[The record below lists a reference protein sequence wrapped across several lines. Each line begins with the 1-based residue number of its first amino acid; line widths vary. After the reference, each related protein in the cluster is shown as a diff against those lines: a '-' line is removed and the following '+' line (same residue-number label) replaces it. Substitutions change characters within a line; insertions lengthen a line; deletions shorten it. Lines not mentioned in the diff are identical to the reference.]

1 MGNNPEFG
9 LAVMNRVIKK
19 AGAERVSDEASDTL
33 RTILE
38 EIANNI
44 SSNAIDLANHAGR
57 KTIKSDDI
65 LLAYKNTYKKWI
77 HIKIDYFN
85 ELKQSNI
92 TVLNNKLILLMDKNS
107 NLYVSFQLLITR
119 WGGRAAMRS
128 PAVIVESEY
137 IGVRLPSPPSL
148 ILKHISWIVRLLGV
162 SFLQC
167 LSIS

>member
-44 SSNAIDLANHAGR
+44 SKAAIDLANHAGR

-65 LLAYKNTYKKWI
+65 LLAYKNSYKK
-77 HIKIDYFN
+77 
-85 ELKQSNI
+85 
-92 TVLNNKLILLMDKNS
+92 
-107 NLYVSFQLLITR
+107 
-119 WGGRAAMRS
+119 
-128 PAVIVESEY
+128 
-137 IGVRLPSPPSL
+137 
-148 ILKHISWIVRLLGV
+148 
-162 SFLQC
+162 
-167 LSIS
+167 

>member
-44 SSNAIDLANHAGR
+44 SKTALDLANHAGR

-77 HIKIDYFN
+77 EFNMCYFKGIK
-85 ELKQSNI
+85 
-92 TVLNNKLILLMDKNS
+92 
-107 NLYVSFQLLITR
+107 
-119 WGGRAAMRS
+119 
-128 PAVIVESEY
+128 
-137 IGVRLPSPPSL
+137 
-148 ILKHISWIVRLLGV
+148 
-162 SFLQC
+162 
-167 LSIS
+167 

>member
-44 SSNAIDLANHAGR
+44 SKTAIDLANHAGR

-65 LLAYKNTYKKWI
+65 LLAYKNSYKKWRNFI
-77 HIKIDYFN
+77 
-85 ELKQSNI
+85 
-92 TVLNNKLILLMDKNS
+92 
-107 NLYVSFQLLITR
+107 
-119 WGGRAAMRS
+119 
-128 PAVIVESEY
+128 
-137 IGVRLPSPPSL
+137 
-148 ILKHISWIVRLLGV
+148 
-162 SFLQC
+162 
-167 LSIS
+167 

>member
-9 LAVMNRVIKK
+9 LAVMNRVLKK

-44 SSNAIDLANHAGR
+44 SRTAIDLANHAGR

-77 HIKIDYFN
+77 EFN
-85 ELKQSNI
+85 RWYLMEL
-92 TVLNNKLILLMDKNS
+92 NS
-107 NLYVSFQLLITR
+107 
-119 WGGRAAMRS
+119 
-128 PAVIVESEY
+128 
-137 IGVRLPSPPSL
+137 
-148 ILKHISWIVRLLGV
+148 
-162 SFLQC
+162 
-167 LSIS
+167 

>member
-44 SSNAIDLANHAGR
+44 SRTAIDLANHAGR
-57 KTIKSDDI
+57 KTIKSEDI

-77 HIKIDYFN
+77 EFNMCYFN
-85 ELKQSNI
+85 GIK
-92 TVLNNKLILLMDKNS
+92 
-107 NLYVSFQLLITR
+107 
-119 WGGRAAMRS
+119 
-128 PAVIVESEY
+128 
-137 IGVRLPSPPSL
+137 
-148 ILKHISWIVRLLGV
+148 
-162 SFLQC
+162 
-167 LSIS
+167 

>member
-38 EIANNI
+38 EIAYNI
-44 SSNAIDLANHAGR
+44 SRTAIDLANHAGR

-77 HIKIDYFN
+77 EFNMCYFIGIK
-85 ELKQSNI
+85 
-92 TVLNNKLILLMDKNS
+92 
-107 NLYVSFQLLITR
+107 
-119 WGGRAAMRS
+119 
-128 PAVIVESEY
+128 
-137 IGVRLPSPPSL
+137 
-148 ILKHISWIVRLLGV
+148 
-162 SFLQC
+162 
-167 LSIS
+167 

>member
-44 SSNAIDLANHAGR
+44 SRTAIDLANHAGR

-65 LLAYKNTYKKWI
+65 LLAYKNTYKKW
-77 HIKIDYFN
+77 
-85 ELKQSNI
+85 
-92 TVLNNKLILLMDKNS
+92 
-107 NLYVSFQLLITR
+107 
-119 WGGRAAMRS
+119 
-128 PAVIVESEY
+128 
-137 IGVRLPSPPSL
+137 
-148 ILKHISWIVRLLGV
+148 
-162 SFLQC
+162 
-167 LSIS
+167 SIFHLDCFSGY

>member
-65 LLAYKNTYKKWI
+65 LLAFKNTYKKWI
-77 HIKIDYFN
+77 DFNIDYFN
-85 ELKQSNI
+85 EFKQSNI
-92 TVLNNKLILLMDKNS
+92 TIINNKLILLMGKNS

-119 WGGRAAMRS
+119 WGGRAVMRS
-128 PAVIVESEY
+128 PAEIVESEY
-137 IGVRLPSPPSL
+137 IGVRLPSPPSHL
-148 ILKHISWIVRLLGV
+148 
-162 SFLQC
+162 F
-167 LSIS
+167 

>member
-44 SSNAIDLANHAGR
+44 SINAIDLANHAGR

-65 LLAYKNTYKKWI
+65 LLAYKNTYKK
-77 HIKIDYFN
+77 
-85 ELKQSNI
+85 
-92 TVLNNKLILLMDKNS
+92 
-107 NLYVSFQLLITR
+107 
-119 WGGRAAMRS
+119 
-128 PAVIVESEY
+128 
-137 IGVRLPSPPSL
+137 
-148 ILKHISWIVRLLGV
+148 
-162 SFLQC
+162 
-167 LSIS
+167 

>member
-44 SSNAIDLANHAGR
+44 SRTAIDLANHAGR

-77 HIKIDYFN
+77 EFNRFYFN
-85 ELKQSNI
+85 GIK
-92 TVLNNKLILLMDKNS
+92 
-107 NLYVSFQLLITR
+107 
-119 WGGRAAMRS
+119 
-128 PAVIVESEY
+128 
-137 IGVRLPSPPSL
+137 
-148 ILKHISWIVRLLGV
+148 
-162 SFLQC
+162 
-167 LSIS
+167 